1 MSRYLKTTCFSLL
14 MDGNTKA
21 LPTPPIQKAEG
32 AGLVLTKTEPT
43 DVLWKVSLNLFDSYL
58 GCDP

>member
-1 MSRYLKTTCFSLL
+1 
-14 MDGNTKA
+14 MDGDTRA
-21 LPTPPIQKAEG
+21 SPTPPTQKAEG
-32 AGLVLTKTEPT
+32 AGLVLMKTEPT

>member
-1 MSRYLKTTCFSLL
+1 
-14 MDGNTKA
+14 MDGDTRA
-21 LPTPPIQKAEG
+21 SPTPPTQKAEG